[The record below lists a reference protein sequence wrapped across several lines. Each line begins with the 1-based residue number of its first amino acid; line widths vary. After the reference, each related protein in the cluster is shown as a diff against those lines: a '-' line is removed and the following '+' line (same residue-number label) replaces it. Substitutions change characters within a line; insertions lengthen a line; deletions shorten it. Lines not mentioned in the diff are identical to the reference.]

1 MEEAVHFKNL
11 QGETLAGTLHLPASK
26 GQEGVILGHCFT
38 CSRHTSI
45 LRETAKKLTER
56 GIAALRF
63 DFSGNGQSEGNFINT
78 AYTRHIQEMIQAR
91 DFLSGRGISRFGLA
105 GHSMGAAVAILAG
118 SRMAQAEG
126 ICAFSGRL
134 GGLDPE
140 GTFTPA
146 QISELRDTGQVAFQS
161 RGRRLILP
169 GAFFEDAARYDILE
183 TIASLTPPLLIVHG
197 DRDEII
203 PVSNARAAKARNRRA
218 TLEIIPGAD
227 HMFGDAVLR
236 DRVAALAADWFR
248 HCFDAPR

>member
-1 MEEAVHFKNL
+1 MEEAVHFKNR
-11 QGETLAGTLHLPASK
+11 QGETLAGTLHLPEPP
-26 GQEGVILGHCFT
+26 GPEGVILGHCFT

-45 LRETAKKLTER
+45 LRDTARKLTER

-63 DFSGNGQSEGNFINT
+63 DFSGNGQSEGDFINT
-78 AYTRHIQEMIQAR
+78 AYTRHIQEMTRAR
-91 DFLSGRGISRFGLA
+91 DYLLGRGITRFGLA

-118 SRMAQAEG
+118 SRMERIEG

-140 GTFTPA
+140 GTFSAA
-146 QISELRDTGQVAFQS
+146 QLATLRETGEVAFQS
-161 RGRRLILP
+161 RGRRLVLP
-169 GAFFEDAARYDILE
+169 HAFFEDAARYDILE

-203 PVSNARAAKARNRRA
+203 PVSNARAAKARNDRA

-227 HMFGDAVLR
+227 HMYGDAPLR

-248 HCFDAPR
+248 HCFDARH